1 MPTDIA
7 DSINHF
13 IEIHGYHL
21 LHVGT
26 QTSHS
31 REGGLSHAT
40 VAVLGRTN
48 PSVPDINAPE
58 GSQQEK

>member
-13 IEIHGYHL
+13 IEIHGYQL

-31 REGGLSHAT
+31 REGGVSHAT
-40 VAVLGRTN
+40 VAVLGADEPTRTE
-48 PSVPDINAPE
+48 SRA
-58 GSQQEK
+58 QQKK